1 MSRKFKSLE
10 DIQKYY
16 DEETNTYAFKENNEY
31 IDVVFFEFNLDVAAD
46 IKAHNILACNINAN
60 DIDAYNINACD
71 INAGDINAH
80 NINACDINACDIY
93 ANDINAN
100 DINSGNINA
109 NNINYSA
116 VCFAYENII
125 CKSIEGRRKNS
136 RHFVLD
142 GKLEIKDII

>member
-31 IDVVFFEFNLDVAAD
+31 IDVVIFEFNLDVAAD
-46 IKAHNILACNINAN
+46 IRAHNILACNINTN
-60 DIDAYNINACD
+60 NIYAYNINACD
-71 INAGDINAH
+71 INAGDVNAH
-80 NINACDINACDIY
+80 NINACDINACNINAY
-93 ANDINAN
+93 NINAN

-116 VCFAYENII
+116 VCFAYQNIV
-125 CKSIEGRRKNS
+125 CNSIEGRRKNS
-136 RHFVLD
+136 KHFVLD
-142 GKLEIKDII
+142 GKLTIINND